1 MIYFLLPNVN
11 PYINE
16 NLKCIKT
23 DNKPE
28 AYISSSLSHYLYEI
42 KVKID
47 NHEKEWDLYKKYTNP
62 FEYINSHVPNK
73 NKCIS
78 KYKPLSRSYYK
89 MLEIIDT
96 FNLIEMSKEKINTFH
111 LAEGPGG
118 FIEALV
124 NKRKNSMDKYV
135 GITLLDDKDDY
146 NIPAWKK
153 SEIFLKSNENVYIE
167 SGKDNTGNI
176 LSYENLEYI
185 MEKYDKFEI
194 ITADGGFDF
203 SIDFNSQEIN
213 ITQLL
218 YAQICYAVCLQKNG
232 GNFILKIFD
241 SFMKHTIDLLYLL
254 SSMYGEV
261 YISKPQTS
269 RYANSE
275 RYIICK
281 NFLFD
286 NNFDKSKFKSVLKEI
301 INLKD
306 GEYVKSFF
314 DIIISNYFIN
324 KLEEYNSIFGQQQ
337 IETINNTLN
346 LINNS
351 NNSEKIDQLIK
362 NNIQRS
368 TSWCAKYNVPHNV
381 ISQTNVFLSNDE
393 VELS

>member
-11 PYINE
+11 PFTSQS
-16 NLKCIKT
+16 LKCFKT
-23 DNKPE
+23 DKKPE
-28 AYISSSLSHYLYEI
+28 PYISNSLSNYLYNI
-42 KVKID
+42 KINID
-47 NHEKEWDLYKKYTNP
+47 NYEKEWDLYKKYTNP

-286 NNFDKSKFKSVLKEI
+286 INFDKSKFKSELKKI